1 MAKSGG
7 GDYFKRSSLFW
18 IVFVT
23 LGVGHFSWV
32 VFAPGTFPFQYLGPY
47 GTFCRYLVDNH
58 SGLLYKGWWAALA
71 IHAVEAFVS
80 LKVCSNKGINSMTT
94 RCLWFFQT
102 FLFGFASLGLLIKY
116 KPERRKKN

>member
-80 LKVCSNKGINSMTT
+80 LKVCSNKGINKHDHTLPLVLPDLPV
-94 RCLWFFQT
+94 RLRLPGAPHQVQT
-102 FLFGFASLGLLIKY
+102 
-116 KPERRKKN
+116 

>member
-18 IVFVT
+18 IVGLFLLLKHSPSST
-23 LGVGHFSWV
+23 
-32 VFAPGTFPFQYLGPY
+32 LGPY

-80 LKVCSNKGINSMTT
+80 LKVCSNKGINNMTT